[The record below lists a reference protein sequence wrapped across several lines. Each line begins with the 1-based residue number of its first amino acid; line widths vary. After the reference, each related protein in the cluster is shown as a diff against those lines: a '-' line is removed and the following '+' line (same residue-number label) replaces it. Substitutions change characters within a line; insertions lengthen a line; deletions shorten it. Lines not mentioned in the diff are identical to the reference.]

1 MKATTT
7 QTPLQKALDE
17 YHEVVKAADQTNSD
31 IIALKQRIID
41 LDQEIK
47 SNLETTNNAP
57 DLSGMSISKIKEH
70 SDHLLRLEHQ
80 ISVLKA
86 ATNFTLKE
94 IEAKKNANESYRL
107 QLLDI
112 REYCWRMVYDEL
124 LKSLDRDLLNQ
135 LTIIGLS
142 INKSFVN
149 VAADVLPHEP
159 DYSRFESLRERY
171 GIPV

>member
-1 MKATTT
+1 
-7 QTPLQKALDE
+7 
-17 YHEVVKAADQTNSD
+17 
-31 IIALKQRIID
+31 
-41 LDQEIK
+41 
-47 SNLETTNNAP
+47 
-57 DLSGMSISKIKEH
+57 
-70 SDHLLRLEHQ
+70 
-80 ISVLKA
+80 
-86 ATNFTLKE
+86 
-94 IEAKKNANESYRL
+94 
-107 QLLDI
+107 
-112 REYCWRMVYDEL
+112 MVYDEL

>member
-1 MKATTT
+1 MKTTT
-7 QTPLQKALDE
+7 QTPLQKAIAE

-31 IIALKQRIID
+31 IIALEQRIID

-57 DLSGMSISKIKEH
+57 DLSGMSIQKIKEH

-112 REYCWRMVYDEL
+112 REYCWSIIYNGL
-124 LKSLDRDLLNQ
+124 LETVDKNLMNQ

-142 INKSFVN
+142 VNKSFIN
-149 VAADVLPHEP
+149 VAEDVLPHIP
-159 DYSRFESLRERY
+159 DYSQFESLRERY